1 MHPQN
6 SCDLAIATVGNST
19 RDHRSCRTFKPLRI
33 DLDVV
38 FAYRLISSCSKSTT
52 TVFSAVRCENS
63 FLAVFLVPSGHALES
78 AEANGSAS
86 NPRCSHAAAPC
97 VTLQAVRPPLE
108 THYSSACGCSFS
120 LCYSIISAM
129 PSTYLFVFFFFFSFL
144 SFAQFSGTTMEAYER
159 ECEYIPYTCVYC
171 LFMQGPFVRYMR
183 LPQRLVKLNVTFIIR
198 HIYFPQLSLQRAT
211 LRKLNE

>member
-1 MHPQN
+1 MPNYCQNDVTSRCPCNFTNAVLSLFFLHDIRRGMHPQN
-6 SCDLAIATVGNST
+6 SCDLAIATVANST

-33 DLDVV
+33 DLDV

-129 PSTYLFVFFFFFSFL
+129 PSTCLFVFFVFILVFRPVFWHDNGGL
-144 SFAQFSGTTMEAYER
+144 RER
-159 ECEYIPYTCVYC
+159 V
-171 LFMQGPFVRYMR
+171 
-183 LPQRLVKLNVTFIIR
+183 
-198 HIYFPQLSLQRAT
+198 
-211 LRKLNE
+211 